1 MKTTLAGHRH
11 PPGHRQLP
19 VGLAVDVEVGRG
31 VQHVVRL
38 PRPLVVEQRVAQL
51 ALDQLLGRS
60 IPLLIKTRSLHYCC
74 CEHLISDPPAP
85 CGSPRGVS
93 GG

>member
-1 MKTTLAGHRH
+1 MKTTLAGHSH

-38 PRPLVVEQRVAQL
+38 PRPLVVEQRVAEL
-51 ALDQLLGRS
+51 ALDKLLGRS
-60 IPLLIKTRSLHYCC
+60 ISLLNKTNYYCC
-74 CEHLISDPPAP
+74 CETS
-85 CGSPRGVS
+85 
-93 GG
+93 